1 MPDIQALEKWATGLL
16 TKLPPKARRQLAR
29 QIAITLRQKQQ
40 KRIAAQQS
48 PDGQAF
54 IPRKAQ
60 IRKRIGKIKKRT
72 TMFPKIRQARY
83 LKVQSSANSAVISF
97 TKEVQ
102 RIAQVHHFGLRDR
115 VNRYGLTVRYPCRP
129 LLGFADEDKTLI
141 ADLVITH
148 LAVKK

>member
-16 TKLPPKARRQLAR
+16 TKLTPKARRQLAR

-48 PDGQAF
+48 PDGQAY

-60 IRKRIGKIKKRT
+60 IRKRIGRIKKRAA
-72 TMFPKIRQARY
+72 MFPKIRQARY
-83 LKVQSSANSAVISF
+83 LKIHSSANSAVISF

-102 RIAQVHHFGLRDR
+102 RITQVHHFGLRDR
-115 VNRYGLTVRYPCRP
+115 VNHYGLTVRYPSRP
-129 LLGFADEDKTLI
+129 LLGFVDEDKTLI
-141 ADLVITH
+141 ADLVITY
-148 LAVKK
+148 LAGG